1 MDALKAEYPVNPL
14 GPQAEGVK
22 QLVVEDKAVVHIEP
36 TQDKNVAV
44 IHSIRALEKGK
55 GFGTEVLNSIM
66 KKADELGISLEGTV
80 KPFGEGGLSEEQ
92 LIDFYKKAGFFIS
105 SPDET
110 GAIKAFRS
118 PPTKIKL
125 SGFDRKY

>member
-1 MDALKAEYPVNPL
+1 VDALKAEYPVNPL

-80 KPFGEGGLSEEQ
+80 KPFGEGGL
-92 LIDFYKKAGFFIS
+92 
-105 SPDET
+105 
-110 GAIKAFRS
+110 
-118 PPTKIKL
+118 
-125 SGFDRKY
+125 